1 MRRAVRS
8 ITELIGNT
16 PMVKLNRIVP
26 KGSADVYAKLEVF
39 NPGGSIKDR
48 IALNMIEQAEKNGLV
63 KAGSRIVEAT
73 SGNTGI
79 GLAMV
84 GAARGYHVTLVMPD
98 NMSFERLQIL
108 KSFGA
113 EVVLTPVDEG
123 MSGAVEKAKLL
134 VRESHGAF
142 MPSQFSNPDNPA
154 AHRKATG
161 KEILAD
167 MDGRIDAFV
176 AGVGTGGTITGV
188 GEVLKK
194 HDANIKVFGVE
205 PASSPVLSGGKPG
218 AHMIQGIGAGFVP
231 QVLNRAV
238 IDEIFCCSDEDA
250 YQTASRLCKLEG
262 IFAGISC
269 GAACWG
275 ALKAAERLGPGKTV
289 VVIFPDSGE
298 RYLSMVQYFEG

>member
-1 MRRAVRS
+1 MTRPAQS
-8 ITELIGNT
+8 ITELVGNT
-16 PMVKLNRIVP
+16 PMVRLNRIVP
-26 KGSADVYAKLEVF
+26 KGAADVYAKLEVF
-39 NPGGSIKDR
+39 NPGGSVKDR
-48 IALNMIEQAEKNGLV
+48 IALNMIDQAEKNGLV
-63 KAGSRIVEAT
+63 RAGSRIVEAT

-108 KSFGA
+108 KSYGA

-123 MSGAVEKAKLL
+123 MAGAVEKAKQL
-134 VRESHGAF
+134 VRESQGAF
-142 MPSQFSNPDNPA
+142 MPSQFTNPDNPA
-154 AHRKATG
+154 AHRKTTG
-161 KEILAD
+161 REILAD
-167 MDGRIDAFV
+167 MDGRVDAFV
-176 AGVGTGGTITGV
+176 AGIGTGGTISGV

-194 HDANIKVFGVE
+194 HNSAIKVFGVE
-205 PASSPVLSGGKPG
+205 PATSPVLSGGKPG

-231 QVLNRAV
+231 QTLNRDV
-238 IDEIFCCSDEDA
+238 VDEIFRCSDEDA
-250 YQTASRLCKLEG
+250 YKTASKLCKLEG

-275 ALKAAERLGPGKTV
+275 AIKAAERLGPGKTV
-289 VVIFPDSGE
+289 VVLFPDSGE

>member
-1 MRRAVRS
+1 MTRPAQS

-16 PMVKLNRIVP
+16 PMVKLNRIVH
-26 KGSADVYAKLEVF
+26 KGSADIFAKLEVF
-39 NPGGSIKDR
+39 NPGGSVKDR
-48 IALNMIEQAEKNGLV
+48 IALNMIDQAEKNGLV
-63 KAGSRIVEAT
+63 QAGSRIVEAT

-113 EVVLTPVDEG
+113 EVVLTPVDAG
-123 MSGAVEKAKLL
+123 MAGAVEKARQL
-134 VRESHGAF
+134 VREGKGAF
-142 MPSQFSNPDNPA
+142 MPSQFTNPDNPA
-154 AHRKATG
+154 AHRKTTG

-167 MDGRIDAFV
+167 LDGRIDAFV
-176 AGVGTGGTITGV
+176 AGIGTGGTISGI

-194 HDANIKVFGVE
+194 HNPAVKVYGVE
-205 PASSPVLSGGKPG
+205 PATSAVLSGGKPG

-231 QVLNRAV
+231 QTLNQSV
-238 IDEIFCCSDEDA
+238 VDEIFRCSDEDA
-250 YQTASRLCKLEG
+250 YQTASQLCKQEG

-275 ALKAAERLGPGKTV
+275 ALKVAQILGPGKTV
-289 VVIFPDSGE
+289 AVLFPDSGE

>member
-1 MRRAVRS
+1 MTRPAQS

-16 PMVKLNRIVP
+16 PMVKLNRLP
-26 KGSADVYAKLEVF
+26 QKGSADIFAKLEVF
-39 NPGGSIKDR
+39 NPGGSVKDR

-63 KAGSRIVEAT
+63 RAGSRIVEAT

-113 EVVLTPVDEG
+113 EVVLTPVDAG
-123 MSGAVEKAKLL
+123 MAGAVEKAKQL
-134 VRESHGAF
+134 VREGKGAF
-142 MPSQFSNPDNPA
+142 MPSQFTNPDNPA
-154 AHRKATG
+154 AHRKTTG

-167 MDGRIDAFV
+167 LDGRIDAFV
-176 AGVGTGGTITGV
+176 AGIGTGGTISGI

-194 HDANIKVFGVE
+194 HNPAVKIYGVE
-205 PASSPVLSGGKPG
+205 PATSAVLSGGKPG

-231 QVLNRAV
+231 QTLNRSV
-238 IDEIFCCSDEDA
+238 VDEIFRCSDEDA
-250 YQTASRLCKLEG
+250 YQTASQLCKQEG

-275 ALKAAERLGPGKTV
+275 ALKVAQILGPGKTV
-289 VVIFPDSGE
+289 AVLFPDSGE